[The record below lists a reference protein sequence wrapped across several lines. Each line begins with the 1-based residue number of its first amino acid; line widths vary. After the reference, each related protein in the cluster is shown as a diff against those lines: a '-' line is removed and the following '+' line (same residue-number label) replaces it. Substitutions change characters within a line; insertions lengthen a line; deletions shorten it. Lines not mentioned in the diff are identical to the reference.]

1 MKIKIENKI
10 NIYYILSILYG
21 ISLTIFGAIS
31 YVYLVQSGFRYE
43 QIGIYLS
50 TFWIITMIFEI
61 PTGIMVDIYK
71 HKITLLISNIIRII
85 GILLL
90 AFNYANMS
98 ILLISA
104 TLTGFSE
111 AILSGNLT
119 SWIVK
124 EVNKSGIDI
133 KLNVIFSRMS
143 VLSTIFG
150 LISGYV
156 GSEFLYKYDLRL
168 PFIISVLIFI
178 INSVL
183 IIIFFK
189 KENINNEDKENS
201 ILKIEN
207 EYIEVLKQVKQTI
220 FRKELY
226 YFLTFYLII
235 DLINLGPSEQ
245 WQEVYKQNLGIIWVF
260 IGLSGIIGNYIP
272 SKINVNKI
280 SIKRN
285 LIIFLIFDTLIV
297 FVQSVSSNFLPMFFI
312 HIIIYSLLSIVLN
325 TYKHSK
331 LIKNDN
337 IRTTVVSVLNTFDS
351 MIMTILL
358 SINGILSTR
367 IGILNAWKI
376 FLIISILFIFIIS
389 IWKEPQY
396 DR

>member
-133 KLNVIFSRMS
+133 KLNVIFSKMS

-189 KENINNEDKENS
+189 K
-201 ILKIEN
+201 
-207 EYIEVLKQVKQTI
+207 
-220 FRKELY
+220 
-226 YFLTFYLII
+226 
-235 DLINLGPSEQ
+235 
-245 WQEVYKQNLGIIWVF
+245 
-260 IGLSGIIGNYIP
+260 
-272 SKINVNKI
+272 
-280 SIKRN
+280 
-285 LIIFLIFDTLIV
+285 
-297 FVQSVSSNFLPMFFI
+297 
-312 HIIIYSLLSIVLN
+312 
-325 TYKHSK
+325 
-331 LIKNDN
+331 
-337 IRTTVVSVLNTFDS
+337 
-351 MIMTILL
+351 
-358 SINGILSTR
+358 
-367 IGILNAWKI
+367 
-376 FLIISILFIFIIS
+376 
-389 IWKEPQY
+389 
-396 DR
+396 